1 MDGDGSVDSIFSDA
15 SSMKSLEEKKENTNK
30 YKDFRIPNYPISNRD
45 MMGLA
50 NCLKRYNKG
59 VKQGK
64 RSTLRRVN
72 KYKIGVVFE
81 RPGLANAALQ
91 NKKFLEAYN
100 LTVSIPA
107 AASEVTGVITH
118 VPTELSNEQIYSALT
133 STNNIVSIRRFIR
146 RSRTDNGE
154 NKLEPTK
161 TVSITFSCPVLPE
174 SVDHNNEQNH
184 VCDPP
189 RSGGLLRHASP
200 PSLNQLRTLRSVRSS
215 SRPSTRWY
223 TRATR
228 ISTARTVPSS
238 LIAPSSEGTTLGT

>member
-1 MDGDGSVDSIFSDA
+1 
-15 SSMKSLEEKKENTNK
+15 
-30 YKDFRIPNYPISNRD
+30 

-133 STNNIVSIRRFIR
+133 STNNIMNRTMFVILLALAACFATPAPEPEPAENIEKRSIF
-146 RSRTDNGE
+146 
-154 NKLEPTK
+154 LK
-161 TVSITFSCPVLPE
+161 TV
-174 SVDHNNEQNH
+174 
-184 VCDPP
+184 DPLVYP
-189 RSGGLLRHASP
+189 SYPYINSP
-200 PSLNQLRTLRSVRSS
+200 
-215 SRPSTRWY
+215 Y
-223 TRATR
+223 
-228 ISTARTVPSS
+228 RTVFSDSAIVGGYYPRHMNYV
-238 LIAPSSEGTTLGT
+238 I